1 MPAHA
6 SEMNP
11 RFVRRTTLQPDEYRR
26 NFYQI
31 DCDVLRSLISDE
43 ARRVCR
49 LMPHVYLALIQ
60 APPEMFERNGVL
72 RFTALGKGKGSDT
85 GWKTLCR
92 LAGVS
97 NSTLSKCLTWLHESG
112 IIGYSAFS
120 NGVGNRIFLNRAA
133 SSIGKRAAVVDKPFL
148 LSPTPFGSAP
158 TPPRGAAFRGV
169 RDKELLDCKESPA
182 PGGAIN
188 PPVVRTSSLSRD
200 EVAYILR
207 ETSNEMN
214 KAFSREAAKT
224 REWLEKAGI
233 PKAIRVA
240 QAEAF
245 SVWRSKARGQH
256 IFHEKKPS
264 DSHPIVEK
272 EVFSS
277 EYVVQ
282 TWIDYAECVRG
293 KTLDALV
300 ADYVSRGEMQPHDAE
315 KLLRS
320 RDVFQISRS
329 GCVNSGV
336 LSAHQPENSC

>member
-1 MPAHA
+1 
-6 SEMNP
+6 
-11 RFVRRTTLQPDEYRR
+11 
-26 NFYQI
+26 
-31 DCDVLRSLISDE
+31 
-43 ARRVCR
+43 
-49 LMPHVYLALIQ
+49 MPHVYLALIQ
-60 APPEMFERNGVL
+60 APPELFERDGIL
-72 RFTALGKGKGSDT
+72 RFTGVGKGKRSDT

-133 SSIGKRAAVVDKPFL
+133 SSIGKRAVVVDKPIPSF
-148 LSPTPFGSAP
+148 SHSICSAP

-169 RDKELLDCKESPA
+169 RDKELLDCKESRA

-188 PPVVRTSSLSRD
+188 PPVYAHHLSHATRLLISS
-200 EVAYILR
+200 R
-207 ETSNEMN
+207 ETSNELD

-245 SVWRSKARGQH
+245 SIWRSKVRGRH
-256 IFHEKKPS
+256 LFHEKKPS
-264 DSHPIVEK
+264 DRSSSCRE

-277 EYVVQ
+277 
-282 TWIDYAECVRG
+282 
-293 KTLDALV
+293 K
-300 ADYVSRGEMQPHDAE
+300 S
-315 KLLRS
+315 
-320 RDVFQISRS
+320 
-329 GCVNSGV
+329 
-336 LSAHQPENSC
+336 